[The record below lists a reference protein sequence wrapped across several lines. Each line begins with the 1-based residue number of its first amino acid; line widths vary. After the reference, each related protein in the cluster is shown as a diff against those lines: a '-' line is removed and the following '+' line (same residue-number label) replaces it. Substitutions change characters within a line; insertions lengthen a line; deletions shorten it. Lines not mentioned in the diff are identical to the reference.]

1 MRPAVWGVVSCS
13 RLIAGS
19 VSAGLLGA
27 VCLFGSAALADVTI
41 GGKTYVDLTTDGAG
55 TASSDAGV
63 YYSYTMLG
71 AFDNS
76 WDSTQKRALCPYNTT
91 YPGMYVDYA
100 FNMPTVVNAYSIRA
114 AGVGSGAPTP
124 RGPKDWTLE
133 GSDDEG
139 ANKTWTVLDTRT
151 GVTGWSAAEV
161 RLYKIVN
168 THAYKNYR
176 FSCTELNGRTDCI
189 EFHEL
194 EYYYVEELNLGDCTA
209 TGSSAGIDVSA
220 TMAMATASS
229 ITAYAQN
236 INGGDPL
243 SKVIGTNVA
252 AHETATGTISD
263 VIADNA
269 YTVYVVATD
278 GETTQTNQL
287 GAVYTGNLVLERTV
301 GPTDDYVGEMTNS
314 LWNYFNGKIVLS
326 KGEYPL
332 SKELVLPAKVS
343 VVGQTGKPE
352 DVVLYADR
360 SNKQYRTLSLSGDE
374 SFVANV
380 VISNGCS
387 SSEGANLAMTGGTVS
402 NCVLKAA
409 SLSGNNGRGS
419 VYLNGTNALLT
430 HCVIDGAQALGADS
444 GWMNEYGV
452 GVFVEKGRVENT
464 LVKNAHTLSTT
475 KNISSGADP
484 KNTTAKKSAGGIY
497 LAGNVASAVNCTVVD
512 CSASV
517 AGGIWVKSGA
527 VARNCVVANCQT
539 GGVWEVGG
547 EFVFAHS
554 AIVSEGTVDHCATD
568 DEAKFNDTCVIGTVA
583 TFFMDSGAGDYTP
596 ASESPLIK
604 AGVVPDGWN
613 ADGFTDLA
621 GRPRV
626 TNGRICIGAY
636 ECAKVRGLVIIIR

>member
-1 MRPAVWGVVSCS
+1 MRKRSVWFRLVLSVLSCWVGGK
-13 RLIAGS
+13 AW
-19 VSAGLLGA
+19 
-27 VCLFGSAALADVTI
+27 ADVTI
-41 GGKTYVDLTTDGAG
+41 GGKTYVDLTTADAG
-55 TASSDAGV
+55 TASSDAGDF
-63 YYSYTMLG
+63 YGYTMLG

-76 WDSTQKRALCPYNTT
+76 WENSPNRAMCPHNTT

-100 FNMPTVVNAYSIRA
+100 FNTPTAVNAYSIRA
-114 AGVGSGAPTP
+114 AGVGAGKPDL
-124 RGPKDWTLE
+124 RGPKSWTLE

-161 RLYKIVN
+161 RLYKIGN

-176 FSCTELNGRTDCI
+176 FSCTELNGRTDGI

-263 VIADNA
+263 VTADNA
-269 YTVYVVATD
+269 YIVYVVATD

-332 SKELVLPAKVS
+332 SKELVLPAKVT
-343 VVGQTGKPE
+343 VIGQTGKPE
-352 DVVLYADR
+352 DVVLYANR
-360 SNKQYRTLSLSGDE
+360 GTKQYRTLSMSGDE
-374 SFVANV
+374 SLVANL
-380 VISNGCS
+380 VISNGYNNIGS
-387 SSEGANLAMTGGTVS
+387 GSNVAMTGGTVS

-409 SLSGNNGRGS
+409 SLGGNNSGGS
-419 VYLNGTNALLT
+419 AYLNGPKAVLT
-430 HCVIDGAQALGADS
+430 HCVIDGVQATGADS
-444 GWMNEYGV
+444 GWMSEYGV
-452 GVFVEKGRVENT
+452 GVCVMNGRVAYT
-464 LVKNAHTLSTT
+464 LVKDAHTLSTKANVST
-475 KNISSGADP
+475 GADP
-484 KNTTAKKSAGGIY
+484 KDTTALKSAGGIY
-497 LAGNVASAVNCTVVD
+497 LAGTGTSAINCTVVD

-527 VARNCVVANCQT
+527 VAKNCVVANCQK

-547 EFVFAHS
+547 DFVLES
-554 AIVSEGTVDHCATD
+554 STIVSDGTLSYCATD
-568 DEAKFNDTCVIGTVA
+568 DIAALNETCLAGTAA
-583 TFFMDSGAGDYTP
+583 TFFKNYAQGDFRPT
-596 ASESPLIK
+596 AVLAKKGE
-604 AGVVPDGWN
+604 N
-613 ADGFTDLA
+613 RAD
-621 GRPRV
+621 
-626 TNGRICIGAY
+626 IGAY
-636 ECAKVRGLVIIIR
+636 PSNFGLIVMVR

>member
-1 MRPAVWGVVSCS
+1 MSRVVKCSRMMRPAVWGVVSCS

-55 TASSDAGV
+55 TASSDAGA
-63 YYSYTMLG
+63 YYGYTMLG

-76 WDSTQKRALCPYNTT
+76 WDSAQKRALCPYNTT

-100 FNMPTVVNAYSIRA
+100 FNTPTAVNAYSIRA
-114 AGVGSGAPTP
+114 AGVGAGQPVL
-124 RGPKDWTLE
+124 RGPRSWTLE

-139 ANKTWTVLDTRT
+139 ATKTWTVLDTRT
-151 GVTGWSAAEV
+151 GVTGWSAFEV

-229 ITAYAQN
+229 ITAYAQS
-236 INGGDPL
+236 IHGGDPL

-263 VIADNA
+263 VTADNA
-269 YTVYVVATD
+269 YIVYVVATD

-287 GAVYTGNLVLERTV
+287 GAVYTGNLVLERMV

-332 SKELVLPAKVS
+332 SKELVLPAKVT
-343 VVGQTGKPE
+343 VIGQTGKPE
-352 DVVLYADR
+352 DVVLYANR
-360 SNKQYRTLSLSGDE
+360 GTKQYRTLSMSGDE
-374 SFVANV
+374 SCVANL
-380 VISNGCS
+380 VISNGYNNS
-387 SSEGANLAMTGGTVS
+387 GSGANLAMTGGTVS
-402 NCVLKAA
+402 NCVLRAA
-409 SLSGNNGRGS
+409 SLGGNNSGGS
-419 VYLNGTNALLT
+419 AYLNGPKTVLT
-430 HCVIDGAQALGADS
+430 HCVIDGVQAIGADS
-444 GWMNEYGV
+444 GWMSEYGV
-452 GVFVEKGRVENT
+452 GVCVMNGRVAYT
-464 LVKNAHTLSTT
+464 LVKDAHTLSTKENVST
-475 KNISSGADP
+475 GADP
-484 KNTTAKKSAGGIY
+484 KYTTALKSVGGIY
-497 LAGNVASAVNCTVVD
+497 LAGTGTSAINCSVVD

-527 VARNCVVANCQT
+527 VAKNCVVANCQK

-547 EFVFAHS
+547 DFVMTPSTIAS
-554 AIVSEGTVDHCATD
+554 DGTVLYCATD
-568 DEAKFNDTCVIGTVA
+568 DAEKFNETCVIGTAA
-583 TFFMDSGAGDYTP
+583 TFFKNDALGDYRP
-596 ASESPLIK
+596 K
-604 AGVVPDGWN
+604 AGGPLVK
-613 ADGFTDLA
+613 A
-621 GRPRV
+621 GENRV
-626 TNGRICIGAY
+626 DIGAY
-636 ECAKVRGLVIIIR
+636 KSVSPGIVLLVR